1 MKTLQINTTQNVNI
15 KFALAN
21 EIERVGAFLIDNVLK
36 IGYIWFIYWLIPSS
50 TIDSMSDDDWSVFAI
65 NIIICLPAI
74 LYSLVLESLLNG
86 QTVGKILLKIQVV
99 NIDGFKP
106 STADYLM
113 RWFLR
118 IVDFNLFFIL
128 VVYAYALGWDR
139 YYGFI
144 VLLFFLGKFVGVTS
158 VAISKKNQRIG
169 DLSANTVVISLKD
182 KSNFSQT
189 ILENIA
195 ETYKPK
201 YPNVIKL
208 SDNDARIIKDTF
220 TVASRDRDYRTLIKL
235 RTKIEEVTGIKSEER
250 SDIEFIDRVLKDYN
264 FYTQNM

>member
-15 KFALAN
+15 NFALAT
-21 EIERVGAFLIDNVLK
+21 EIERVGAFLIDNALK
-36 IGYIWFIYWLIPSS
+36 LGYIWFIYWLIPSS
-50 TIDSMSDDDWSVFAI
+50 TIDNMSDDDWSIFAI
-65 NIIICLPAI
+65 HIIICLPAI
-74 LYSLVLESLLNG
+74 LYSLVLESLING
-86 QTVGKILLKIQVV
+86 QTVGKILLKIKVV

-128 VVYAYALGWDR
+128 VVYAYALGWDQ
-139 YYGFI
+139 YFGFI
-144 VLLFFLGKFVGVTS
+144 VILFFLGKFVGIVS
-158 VAISKKNQRIG
+158 VALSKKKQRIG
-169 DLSANTVVISLKD
+169 DLTANTVVISLKD
-182 KSNFSQT
+182 KADFSQT
-189 ILENIA
+189 ILENIT

-220 TVASRDRDYRTLIKL
+220 TVASKDRDYRTLIKL
-235 RTKIEEVTGIKSEER
+235 RRKIEEVTGIDSKEKT
-250 SDIEFIDRVLKDYN
+250 DMEFIDRVLKDYN
-264 FYTQNM
+264 YYTQNM